1 VVSYART
8 AALLFQEKV
17 EQELRFRDM
26 EKFKN
31 FTGIVAPLDRPNVD
45 TDQII
50 PKQFL
55 KAVVRSGLGAGLF
68 YDWRNQPDSQF
79 VLSEPR
85 FKQANILVS
94 RANFGCGSSREH
106 AVWALADFGFRAVI
120 APSVAD
126 IFRNNCLKNGVLTII
141 LKDEEVDAI
150 FEAIKRHQDYALNV
164 DLAGQR
170 VSDDYGWS
178 ARFAIDEFA
187 KKCLLEGLDD
197 IALTLEHEEAIT
209 AYEGSHPSP
218 YRG

>member
-1 VVSYART
+1 
-8 AALLFQEKV
+8 
-17 EQELRFRDM
+17 M

-68 YDWRNQPDSQF
+68 FDWRNQPDSQF
-79 VLSEPR
+79 VLQEPR

-106 AVWALADFGFRAVI
+106 AVWALADYGFRAVI
-120 APSVAD
+120 APSFAD

-141 LKDEEVDAI
+141 LKPEEVDAI
-150 FEAIKRHQDYALNV
+150 FNAIKAHDGYTLTV
-164 DLAGQR
+164 DLAAQK
-170 VSDDYGWS
+170 VSDQYGWS
-178 ARFAIDEFA
+178 ARFPIDEFP

-197 IALTLEHEEAIT
+197 VALTLAHEKEIA
-209 AYEGSHPSP
+209 AYERAHPSP
-218 YRG
+218 YPA

>member
-1 VVSYART
+1 
-8 AALLFQEKV
+8 
-17 EQELRFRDM
+17 M

-31 FTGIVAPLDRPNVD
+31 FTGVVAPMDRPNVD

-55 KAVVRSGLGAGLF
+55 KAIVRSGLGATLF

-85 FKQANILVS
+85 FKLANILVA

-106 AVWALADFGFRAVI
+106 AVWALADFGFRVVI
-120 APSVAD
+120 APSFAY

-141 LKDEEVDAI
+141 LRPDEVEAI
-150 FEAIKRHQDYALNV
+150 FAAIKDRDGYSLTI
-164 DLAGQR
+164 DLTGQR
-170 VSDDYGWS
+170 VSDDRGWS
-178 ARFAIDEFA
+178 ANFAIDEFP

-197 IALTLEHEEAIT
+197 IALTLDHEQEIA
-209 AYEGSHPSP
+209 AYEAKHFSQ
-218 YRG
+218 